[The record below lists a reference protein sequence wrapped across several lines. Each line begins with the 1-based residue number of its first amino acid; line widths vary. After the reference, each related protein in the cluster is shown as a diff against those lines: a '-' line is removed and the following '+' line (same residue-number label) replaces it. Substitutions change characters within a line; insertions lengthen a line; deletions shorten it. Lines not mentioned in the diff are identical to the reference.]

1 VFISHFCQY
10 CKIETLFL
18 SDSRYDVSG
27 FSILAI
33 VDDNMWPLSKQ
44 TSHAVSRWF
53 TNKDLLALYAYVDI
67 PGTSA
72 RKVIIQS
79 NYDD

>member
-1 VFISHFCQY
+1 VFISHFCY

-33 VDDNMWPLSKQ
+33 VNDNMWPLSKQ

-53 TNKDLLALYAYVDI
+53 TNKDLLAVYAYVD
-67 PGTSA
+67 PGTSP